1 MTHTHS
7 IILMTKNWPSLSFSY
22 LSFLLSYIPLT
33 LKFKNFKNPLFFD
46 IIYYIRI
53 ETCSSKLFLTNYS
66 LPNLIGLQSW
76 NFVLVTYGIWSCF
89 IFYFYPIFLS
99 KCKVTNIRI
108 RIIFLYMYIYMHFK
122 KKLKRLLCQQLS
134 LTIWM
139 ST

>member
-89 IFYFYPIFLS
+89 IFLFLP
-99 KCKVTNIRI
+99 NILVKMQSNKYQNQNN
-108 RIIFLYMYIYMHFK
+108 FPVHVYIHALQK
-122 KKLKRLLCQQLS
+122 NLKRLLCQQLS